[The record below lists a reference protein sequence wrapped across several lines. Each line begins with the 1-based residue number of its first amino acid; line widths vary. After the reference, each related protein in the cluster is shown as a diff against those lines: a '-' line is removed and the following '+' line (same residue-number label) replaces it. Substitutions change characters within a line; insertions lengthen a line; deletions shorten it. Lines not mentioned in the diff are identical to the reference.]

1 MASNK
6 DTVGAMEKGRVGA
19 MVVFMVTVG
28 ATAVLMA
35 WAIVVVAIKGWAVER
50 GRAERFAGRGGG
62 A

>member
-1 MASNK
+1 
-6 DTVGAMEKGRVGA
+6 
-19 MVVFMVTVG
+19 MVTVG